1 MYPKILLNILYEGIE
16 DYEGLRLLTEFTM
29 DQYEFGDV
37 GPIDELLAEADFSR
51 MEPIFSSGI
60 LRYTFSKQMYLK
72 NWKDARDRVIEDYK
86 LRELDWENRLRGL
99 LEDYEPSPFSAAF
112 NSLIGV
118 HHTLIPEYKPK

>member
-51 MEPIFSSGI
+51 LDPLFSSGI
-60 LRYTFSKQMYLK
+60 LRYTFAKQGYLK
-72 NWKDARDRVIEDYK
+72 NWKDARSRVVEDFK
-86 LRELDWENRLRGL
+86 RRDLDWEYEMWGL
-99 LEDYEPSPFSAAF
+99 FEEYRETRAGAALD
-112 NSLIGV
+112 SMLGV
-118 HHTLIPEYKPK
+118 HHTLTKDLDEK

>member
-51 MEPIFSSGI
+51 LDPLFSSGI
-60 LRYTFSKQMYLK
+60 LRYTFAKQ
-72 NWKDARDRVIEDYK
+72 
-86 LRELDWENRLRGL
+86 G
-99 LEDYEPSPFSAAF
+99 F
-112 NSLIGV
+112 
-118 HHTLIPEYKPK
+118 